1 MEEKIKEKY
10 QEFGYPSPYKL
21 FKIMKKDEPDVKFNK
36 IIEVVENEKPYQLHK
51 KTKSTVQAHMV
62 AFRENQIWLADLLDM
77 SNYSRD
83 NKGFKWIL
91 LVIDVF
97 TRQCF
102 AEPMKNKEKE
112 SSLSAFK
119 KIIEDNGKPEK
130 LITDNGSEFTNR
142 EFQKLLAESKIFHET
157 NEPHYHQT
165 LGLIDRLC
173 RTIKEKIFKFFT
185 DKNETNWLDH
195 LQSII
200 SAYNQTPHEALKDL
214 TPQEASEERYKV
226 FIQDLNKKKNVISN
240 HYFKEGQIVRK
251 KLVKPTFAKGYKQIW
266 GGNVHELKE
275 VKGVNG
281 VLNDGQIV
289 KLNDLQVIP
298 KKPTDEPKPEPTKVE
313 KVEKQAK
320 IEKVLKSVGMDQGN
334 VVEGKRQ
341 RKRKEVFDL

>member
-1 MEEKIKEKY
+1 MVV
-10 QEFGYPSPYKL
+10 QSFVGLSFWAPYPSPYKL
-21 FKIMKKDEPDVKFNK
+21 FKIMKKDHPDVKLNK
-36 IIEVVENEKPYQLHK
+36 IIEVIENEKPYQLHK
-51 KTKSTVQAHMV
+51 KTKSKISAHMV

-91 LVIDVF
+91 LIIDVF

-112 SSLSAFK
+112 SVLSAFK
-119 KIIEDNGKPEK
+119 KIIEENGKPEK

-157 NEPHYHQT
+157 NDPQYHPT

-185 DKNETNWLDH
+185 DKNETNWVDH
-195 LQSII
+195 LQGIVK
-200 SAYNQTPHEALKDL
+200 AYNMSPHEALEDL
-214 TPQEASEERYKV
+214 APHEAAEEKYKS

-251 KLVKPTFAKGYKQIW
+251 KLAKPTFAKGTSRT
-266 GGNVHELKE
+266 
-275 VKGVNG
+275 
-281 VLNDGQIV
+281 GQLV
-289 KLNDLQVIP
+289 CM
-298 KKPTDEPKPEPTKVE
+298 
-313 KVEKQAK
+313 
-320 IEKVLKSVGMDQGN
+320 S
-334 VVEGKRQ
+334 
-341 RKRKEVFDL
+341 